1 MSEGHWEH
9 LPTHMKGPVYHPTP
23 SLSLI
28 SEAQVPGRPVSTSCP
43 DPALPLST
51 QAPHLEGDTSSS

>member
-1 MSEGHWEH
+1 
-9 LPTHMKGPVYHPTP
+9 MKGPVYHPTP